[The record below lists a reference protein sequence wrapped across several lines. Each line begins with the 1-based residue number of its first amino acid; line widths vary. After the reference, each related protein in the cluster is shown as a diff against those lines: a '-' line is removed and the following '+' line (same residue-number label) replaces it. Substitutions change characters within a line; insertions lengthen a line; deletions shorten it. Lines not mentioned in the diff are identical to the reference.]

1 MTSSR
6 YNYDGNCTGLLC
18 DNVRLIVQITG
29 IIHRQYDEKYAEE
42 IYEKAG
48 VPFTD
53 AARKFWSEW
62 SGVTDRVSHLT
73 VKTLR
78 FYEKEGLLKPA
89 SVDECYIDG
98 IWNKESEDE
107 WLTEI

>member
-18 DNVRLIVQITG
+18 DNVRLIAQITG

-42 IYEKAG
+42 I
-48 VPFTD
+48 
-53 AARKFWSEW
+53 
-62 SGVTDRVSHLT
+62 
-73 VKTLR
+73 
-78 FYEKEGLLKPA
+78 YEKEGLLKPA

-98 IWNKESEDE
+98 IWNKESEEE
-107 WLTEI
+107 WLTEIQLPIEYSG